1 MEDQDDKIERGVAIV
16 KAFSTWGM
24 PSGFFAHYDMD
35 AATASRQK
43 PPCNDLESRINHPD
57 DLLTSWQDKALA
69 AGWKIKKK

>member
-1 MEDQDDKIERGVAIV
+1 MEDQDDNSERIVAEV

-43 PPCNDLESRINHPD
+43 PPPCNDLESRINHPE
-57 DLLTSWQDKALA
+57 DLLTS
-69 AGWKIKKK
+69 